1 MALQVSTTEEQAEG
15 MKDDLILTLH
25 EEAPITLN
33 AELIKQMT
41 TIELVKLWKVIPPT
55 PAPWPLPPPSRP
67 LLTSLSLLFSPA

>member
-1 MALQVSTTEEQAEG
+1 MALQVSSTEEQAEG

-41 TIELVKLWKVIPPT
+41 TPELVKLWKVI
-55 PAPWPLPPPSRP
+55 LPPPPPPSP
-67 LLTSLSLLFSPA
+67 LFSPSLSLSFLFLPS

>member
-1 MALQVSTTEEQAEG
+1 

-41 TIELVKLWKVIPPT
+41 TIELVKLWKVSF
-55 PAPWPLPPPSRP
+55 APSHLSPLTLSFLLVTRFFTLGLSGNP
-67 LLTSLSLLFSPA
+67 LSFPKACLPNF